1 VPVVLLSRSGCI
13 SERQDAIICLHRV
26 IGRCKKRQLDHELLK
41 GKNRGK
47 IRRRINGG
55 ESLLNRLKKYVGL
68 SLKKLLSFSGE
79 RVAVGRLPT
88 LKARACS
95 RVCSMRVRTW
105 SMVLRSFQEVDRTST
120 TSPIFLGDPDFSVK
134 WIEMCRR
141 PHPEV
146 KSIFLTHIKQSWQ
159 RPYL

>member
-1 VPVVLLSRSGCI
+1 M
-13 SERQDAIICLHRV
+13 HRV

-88 LKARACS
+88 
-95 RVCSMRVRTW
+95 
-105 SMVLRSFQEVDRTST
+105 
-120 TSPIFLGDPDFSVK
+120 
-134 WIEMCRR
+134 
-141 PHPEV
+141 
-146 KSIFLTHIKQSWQ
+146 
-159 RPYL
+159 